1 MKKLKSVDS
10 AGIVPPF
17 AMNSVM
23 PAITLVVDAKPDVI
37 EKFLEYKSEYIQEFF
52 NEFFAGVESPAKK
65 SWIKAVLYMY
75 GVIMNGILRENA
87 LYDDVYLAFWN
98 FYRDTREYYSG
109 DLKDAT
115 DDFFMRVC
123 ELVEIQP
130 VKVCYSRPPAPC
142 DLPDPSELFV

>member
-1 MKKLKSVDS
+1 
-10 AGIVPPF
+10 
-17 AMNSVM
+17 MNSTM

-52 NEFFAGVESPAKK
+52 NEFFAGIQYPAKK
-65 SWIKAVLYMY
+65 SWEKAVLYMY
-75 GVIMNGILRENA
+75 GVVMNGILCENT
-87 LYDDVYLAFWN
+87 LYDDVYFAFFD

-109 DLKDAT
+109 DLKEAT

-123 ELVEIQP
+123 DLIEDGFEAEP